1 MKDVVLQEAK
11 SDLLDLIKE
20 RSEISVEDGS
30 DALGL
35 AKTTIRQHL
44 SNLVS
49 MGFVDTRSHRHGRG
63 RPRKMYS
70 LTEKSEVF
78 FEQRENEFLMRFIQ
92 YLNDEGRDDVVREFI
107 VEMVHEVCDGLD
119 VSDAEISE
127 RISALEALARRQG
140 FMAQTVDNDDHTILE
155 FRNCPFFK
163 VAQVTDFFCKI
174 EHQHVEEILGIP
186 AERIRHRLKGDQT
199 CAYCIKGGGD

>member
-11 SDLLDLIKE
+11 SDLLDLIKK

-30 DALGL
+30 EALGL

-44 SNLVS
+44 SKLVS

-78 FEQRENEFLMRFIQ
+78 FEQRENEFLMRFLQ
-92 YLNDEGRDDVVREFI
+92 YLYDEGRDEVVREFI
-107 VEMVHEVCDGLD
+107 VEMGHELRDGLD

-163 VAQVTDFFCKI
+163 VAKITDFFCKI

-186 AERIRHRLKGDQT
+186 VERIRHRLNGDQT
-199 CAYCIKGGGD
+199 CAYCIKSDGD